1 MKAEGWFANG
11 IQGRH
16 VLAMLAVFFGVM
28 FAVNGLLVYYAVDTF
43 SGGDRPDPYRS
54 GLRYNDTIAESA
66 RQAALG
72 WQTEVSYDDTR
83 GRMTL
88 RFADK
93 SETPIV
99 DLDLR
104 GVLGRPA
111 TDREDQEVVFE
122 HIANGVYAADV
133 QLSSGSWV
141 LAAIAHDGQG
151 GEPVYRLKRR
161 LYVADKS

>member
-1 MKAEGWFANG
+1 
-11 IQGRH
+11 
-16 VLAMLAVFFGVM
+16 
-28 FAVNGLLVYYAVDTF
+28 
-43 SGGDRPDPYRS
+43 
-54 GLRYNDTIAESA
+54 
-66 RQAALG
+66 
-72 WQTEVSYDDTR
+72 
-83 GRMTL
+83 MTL

-93 SETPIV
+93 SKTPIV